1 MSVATELLSLSI
13 VALSAIFFVVDP
25 IAATPYFLA
34 MTRND
39 GPARRRETALR
50 AAVTAGLV
58 LAFFA
63 LAGELVFRLLGIS
76 MAAFKVAGGV
86 VLLLLAL
93 DMIRTQPSRTRI
105 TEGEVQAGTDK
116 EDIAVVPLAMPLL
129 AGPGSIATVIVLM
142 ARTRAEPWWHKAPIL
157 GAILVTAIATYFIL
171 AGAARTERMLGRSG
185 LAILERAAGL
195 LLVAIAIQFMLDGL
209 GEAIPGVFALRR

>member
-1 MSVATELLSLSI
+1 MSATKELLSLSV

-25 IAATPYFLA
+25 VAATPYFLA
-34 MTRND
+34 MTRGD
-39 GPARRRETALR
+39 GSARRRETALR
-50 AAVTAGLV
+50 AAVTAGVV
-58 LAFFA
+58 LSLFA
-63 LAGELVFRLLGIS
+63 IAGELVFRLLGIS
-76 MAAFKVAGGV
+76 LAAFKVAGGV

-105 TEGEVQAGTDK
+105 TEGEVQAGAEK

-142 ARTRAEPWWHKAPIL
+142 ARTRGEPWWHKAPVL
-157 GAILVTAIATYFIL
+157 GAILVTAVATYFIL

-195 LLVAIAIQFMLDGL
+195 LLVAVAVQFMLDGL
-209 GEAIPGVFALRR
+209 GGAMAPLWRR